1 MAEDDLMTDRLLLS
15 RAVELAH
22 QHVKAGRGGPFGA
35 IIVSN
40 GRIIAEGRNEVTSGN
55 DPTAHAE
62 IVAIRGACQSLGSFS
77 LAGTSIYAS
86 CEPCPMC
93 LAAIYW
99 ARIDRMVF
107 ASTREEAAAIG
118 FDDEAI
124 YREIPKPLTERS
136 LPTLHLPLPE
146 AKDAFAAWSSST
158 KKIPY

>member
-1 MAEDDLMTDRLLLS
+1 MAENDLMTDRLLLS

-77 LAGTSIYAS
+77 LTGTSIYAS

-118 FDDEAI
+118 FDDAAI
-124 YREIPKPLTERS
+124 YQEIPKPLNQRS

-146 AKDAFAAWSSST
+146 ARDAFAAWVSST
-158 KKIPY
+158 SKIPY